1 MRSIPTDDDM
11 MDVLWKM
18 RVHLFFAVQLILLA
32 VFSIVLTAALHDVN
46 GLLQVVKVLTDQVG
60 S

>member
-18 RVHLFFAVQLILLA
+18 RVHVFFAVQLILLA
-32 VFSIVLTAALHDVN
+32 VFSVFLTAAVHRVN
-46 GLLQVVKVLTDQVG
+46 GLLQLVKVLTDQVG